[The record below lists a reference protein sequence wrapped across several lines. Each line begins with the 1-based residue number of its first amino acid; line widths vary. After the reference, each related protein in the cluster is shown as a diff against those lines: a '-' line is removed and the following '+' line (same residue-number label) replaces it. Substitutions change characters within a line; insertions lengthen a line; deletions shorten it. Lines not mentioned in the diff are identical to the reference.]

1 MYEKEPPNQP
11 FNGLVWWFFAFLGG
25 FNMFKKSKETFYIR
39 KLTIGVLSVAVA
51 GLLVINNAQVNADE
65 TTTDTV
71 EQVATDTE
79 LTESDL
85 IQAQADQDQAI
96 TEAQAAG
103 VEVTTEDTV
112 TTSDLSEA
120 VTNTVADT
128 EVIQDA
134 TAQQEQNNADYAV
147 AIENYN
153 QEVADNQAAYEAAV
167 ADYEAK
173 TTEDGYLSEAAGQSL
188 IFESGSEPNTV
199 AEVDNNATAVDQ
211 ATALAWVEANAVEDK
226 DIIANDI
233 ISNPNYISSGSY
245 YFLQQ
250 GISTVVTY
258 NNLENTYFNTT
269 KVASVVYTYTLESQE
284 SGDQV
289 LVKFFNDPT
298 NTIDVISLNQTTQIG
313 MDVQFLDENG
323 EAIDVSGA
331 LLSFASLNS
340 GAVYDDESE
349 SYVLNSDEYVT
360 NFDGDYI
367 AINGSSV
374 SYNASENRAYAAT
387 SNESL
392 EQGSRFEQNE
402 WDGTELSWYG
412 AIVGVVGDDGE
423 IHFSFGSNNRST
435 QWFAFNSSVKAYSVP
450 VLETVEEPTLQ
461 VVSVSYTPYQYQA
474 PTSSLDD
481 IIVSE
486 ESLDDPETTVLNPT
500 TDDISADVDDEINTD
515 DEVTAGDTAVIVPRQ
530 EAIDNALDPVSS
542 VTVSDAYI
550 ADTLPKTGTEKQSLL
565 AILLGT
571 LLTMSGLIG
580 IRKKADK

>member
-1 MYEKEPPNQP
+1 
-11 FNGLVWWFFAFLGG
+11 
-25 FNMFKKSKETFYIR
+25 MFKKSKETFYIR
-39 KLTIGVLSVAVA
+39 KLTIGVVSVAVA

-103 VEVTTEDTV
+103 VEVTIEDMV

-120 VTNTVADT
+120 VTNTIADT
-128 EVIQDA
+128 EAIQDA

-188 IFESGSEPNTV
+188 IFESGSEPNTI

-250 GISTVVTY
+250 GIPTVVTY

-550 ADTLPKTGTEKQSLL
+550 ADTLPKTGTEKQSLF

>member
-1 MYEKEPPNQP
+1 
-11 FNGLVWWFFAFLGG
+11 
-25 FNMFKKSKETFYIR
+25 MFKKSKETFYIR
-39 KLTIGVLSVAVA
+39 KLTIGVVSVAVA

-250 GISTVVTY
+250 EIPTVVTY

-269 KVASVVYTYTLESQE
+269 KVASVVYTYTLESPE

-323 EAIDVSGA
+323 EAIDVSGT

-515 DEVTAGDTAVIVPRQ
+515 DEVIAGDTAVIVPRQ

-571 LLTMSGLIG
+571 LLTLSGLIG
-580 IRKKADK
+580 IRKKVDK

>member
-1 MYEKEPPNQP
+1 M
-11 FNGLVWWFFAFLGG
+11 VFAFLGG
-25 FNMFKKSKETFYIR
+25 FDMFKKSKETFYIR
-39 KLTIGVLSVAVA
+39 KLTIGVVSVAVA

-71 EQVATDTE
+71 EQIATDTE

-120 VTNTVADT
+120 VTNTIADT
-128 EVIQDA
+128 EAIQDA

-250 GISTVVTY
+250 GIPTVVTY

-269 KVASVVYTYTLESQE
+269 KVASVVYTYTLESPE

-530 EAIDNALDPVSS
+530 EAIDNALDPVDS

-571 LLTMSGLIG
+571 LLTLSGLIG

>member
-1 MYEKEPPNQP
+1 M
-11 FNGLVWWFFAFLGG
+11 VFAFLGG
-25 FNMFKKSKETFYIR
+25 FDMFKKSKETFYIR
-39 KLTIGVLSVAVA
+39 KLTIGVVSVAVA

-153 QEVADNQAAYEAAV
+153 QEVADNQAAYETAV

-188 IFESGSEPNTV
+188 IFESGSEPNTI

-250 GISTVVTY
+250 GIPTVVTY

-392 EQGSRFEQNE
+392 EQGSLFEQNE

-580 IRKKADK
+580 IRKKVDK

>member
-1 MYEKEPPNQP
+1 
-11 FNGLVWWFFAFLGG
+11 
-25 FNMFKKSKETFYIR
+25 MFKKSKETFYIR
-39 KLTIGVLSVAVA
+39 KLTIGVVSVAVA

-85 IQAQADQDQAI
+85 IQAQADQYQAI

-112 TTSDLSEA
+112 TTSDLSKA
-120 VTNTVADT
+120 VSNTIADT
-128 EVIQDA
+128 EAIQDA

-153 QEVADNQAAYEAAV
+153 QEVADNQAAYETAV

-250 GISTVVTY
+250 GIPTVVTY

-269 KVASVVYTYTLESQE
+269 KVASVVYTYTLESPE

-374 SYNASENRAYAAT
+374 SYNASENRAYAAI

-392 EQGSRFEQNE
+392 EQGSRFEQYE

-412 AIVGVVGDDGE
+412 AIIGVVGDDGE

-481 IIVSE
+481 IIISE
-486 ESLDDPETTVLNPT
+486 ESLDDPETAVLNPT
-500 TDDISADVDDEINTD
+500 TDDISANVDDEINTD

-565 AILLGT
+565 AIVLGSF
-571 LLTMSGLIG
+571 LMLSGLIG

>member
-1 MYEKEPPNQP
+1 
-11 FNGLVWWFFAFLGG
+11 
-25 FNMFKKSKETFYIR
+25 MFKKSKETFYIR
-39 KLTIGVLSVAVA
+39 KLTIGVVSVAVA

-103 VEVTTEDTV
+103 VEVTIEDMV

-120 VTNTVADT
+120 VTNTIADT
-128 EVIQDA
+128 EAIQDA

-188 IFESGSEPNTV
+188 IFESGSEPNTI

-250 GISTVVTY
+250 EIPTVVTY

-269 KVASVVYTYTLESQE
+269 KVASVVYTYTLESPE

-323 EAIDVSGA
+323 EAIDVSEA

-571 LLTMSGLIG
+571 LLTLSGLIG

>member
-1 MYEKEPPNQP
+1 
-11 FNGLVWWFFAFLGG
+11 
-25 FNMFKKSKETFYIR
+25 MFKKSKETFYIR
-39 KLTIGVLSVAVA
+39 KLTIGVVSVAVA

-103 VEVTTEDTV
+103 VEVTIEDMV

-120 VTNTVADT
+120 VTNTIADT
-128 EVIQDA
+128 EAIQDA

-211 ATALAWVEANAVEDK
+211 VTALAWVETNAVEDK

-250 GISTVVTY
+250 GIPTVVTY

-269 KVASVVYTYTLESQE
+269 KVASVVYTYTLESPE

-313 MDVQFLDENG
+313 MDVQFLDENS

-340 GAVYDDESE
+340 GAVYDAESE

-374 SYNASENRAYAAT
+374 SYNASENRAYAAI

-412 AIVGVVGDDGE
+412 AIIGVVGDDGE

-461 VVSVSYTPYQYQA
+461 VVSVSYTPYQYQT

-500 TDDISADVDDEINTD
+500 TDDISADVNDEINTD
-515 DEVTAGDTAVIVPRQ
+515 DEVTAGDMAVIVPRQ
-530 EAIDNALDPVSS
+530 EAIDNALDPIDS

-571 LLTMSGLIG
+571 LLAMSGLIG

>member
-1 MYEKEPPNQP
+1 
-11 FNGLVWWFFAFLGG
+11 
-25 FNMFKKSKETFYIR
+25 MFKKSKETFYIR
-39 KLTIGVLSVAVA
+39 KLTIGVVSVAVA

-250 GISTVVTY
+250 GIPTVVTY

-269 KVASVVYTYTLESQE
+269 KVASVVYTYTLESPE

-515 DEVTAGDTAVIVPRQ
+515 DEVIAGDTAVIVPRQ

-550 ADTLPKTGTEKQSLL
+550 ADTLPKTGTEKQLL
-565 AILLGT
+565 FAILLGT
-571 LLTMSGLIG
+571 LLTLSGLIG
-580 IRKKADK
+580 IRKKTDK

>member
-1 MYEKEPPNQP
+1 
-11 FNGLVWWFFAFLGG
+11 
-25 FNMFKKSKETFYIR
+25 MFKKSKETFYIR
-39 KLTIGVLSVAVA
+39 KLTIGVVSVAVA

-103 VEVTTEDTV
+103 VEVTAEDTV

-250 GISTVVTY
+250 GIPTVVTY

-550 ADTLPKTGTEKQSLL
+550 ADTLPKTGTEKQSLF

>member
-1 MYEKEPPNQP
+1 
-11 FNGLVWWFFAFLGG
+11 
-25 FNMFKKSKETFYIR
+25 MFKKSKETFYIR
-39 KLTIGVLSVAVA
+39 KLSIGVVSVAVA

-85 IQAQADQDQAI
+85 LQAQANQDQAI

-128 EVIQDA
+128 DAIQDA

-167 ADYEAK
+167 ADYESK

-211 ATALAWVEANAVEDK
+211 VTALAWVETNAVEDK

-250 GISTVVTY
+250 GIPTVVTY

-269 KVASVVYTYTLESQE
+269 KVASVVYTYTLESPE

-313 MDVQFLDENG
+313 MDVQFLDENS

-340 GAVYDDESE
+340 GAVYDAESE

-412 AIVGVVGDDGE
+412 AIIGVVGDDGE

-530 EAIDNALDPVSS
+530 ESIDNALAPIDS

-571 LLTMSGLIG
+571 LLAMSGLIG

>member
-1 MYEKEPPNQP
+1 
-11 FNGLVWWFFAFLGG
+11 
-25 FNMFKKSKETFYIR
+25 MFKKSKETFYIR
-39 KLTIGVLSVAVA
+39 KLTIGVVSVAVA

-128 EVIQDA
+128 EAIQDA

-211 ATALAWVEANAVEDK
+211 ATALTWVEANAVEDK

-250 GISTVVTY
+250 EIPTVVTY

-269 KVASVVYTYTLESQE
+269 KVASVVYTYTLESPE

-340 GAVYDDESE
+340 GAVYDAESE

-515 DEVTAGDTAVIVPRQ
+515 DEVIAGDTAVIVPRQ
-530 EAIDNALDPVSS
+530 EAIDNALDPVDS

-580 IRKKADK
+580 IRKKVDK

>member
-1 MYEKEPPNQP
+1 
-11 FNGLVWWFFAFLGG
+11 VVFAFLGG
-25 FNMFKKSKETFYIR
+25 FDMFKKSKETFYIR
-39 KLTIGVLSVAVA
+39 KLTIGVVSVAVA

-128 EVIQDA
+128 EAIQDA

-250 GISTVVTY
+250 GIPTVVTY

-269 KVASVVYTYTLESQE
+269 KVASVVYTYTLESPE

-474 PTSSLDD
+474 STSSLDD

-515 DEVTAGDTAVIVPRQ
+515 DEVTASDTAVIIPRQ
-530 EAIDNALDPVSS
+530 EAIDNALDPIDS

-580 IRKKADK
+580 IRKKVDK

>member
-1 MYEKEPPNQP
+1 
-11 FNGLVWWFFAFLGG
+11 
-25 FNMFKKSKETFYIR
+25 MFKKSKETFYIR

-65 TTTDTV
+65 TATDTV

-120 VTNTVADT
+120 VTNTIADT
-128 EVIQDA
+128 EAIQDA

-173 TTEDGYLSEAAGQSL
+173 ITEDGYLSEAAGQSL

-250 GISTVVTY
+250 EIPTVVTY

-269 KVASVVYTYTLESQE
+269 KVASVVYTYTLESPE

-402 WDGTELSWYG
+402 WDGTGLSWYG

-450 VLETVEEPTLQ
+450 ILETVEEPTLQ

-571 LLTMSGLIG
+571 LLTLSGLID

>member
-1 MYEKEPPNQP
+1 MKQSHQISR
-11 FNGLVWWFFAFLGG
+11 LKVWFGGFCFLGG
-25 FNMFKKSKETFYIR
+25 FDMFKKSKETFYIR
-39 KLTIGVLSVAVA
+39 KLSIGVVSVAVA

-85 IQAQADQDQAI
+85 LQAQANQDQAI

-128 EVIQDA
+128 DAIQDA

-167 ADYEAK
+167 ADYESK

-211 ATALAWVEANAVEDK
+211 VTALAWVETNAVEDK

-250 GISTVVTY
+250 GIPTVVTY

-269 KVASVVYTYTLESQE
+269 KVASVVYTYTLESPE

-313 MDVQFLDENG
+313 MDVQFLDENS

-340 GAVYDDESE
+340 GAVYDAESE

-402 WDGTELSWYG
+402 WDGTELSWYS
-412 AIVGVVGDDGE
+412 AIIGVVGDDGE

-530 EAIDNALDPVSS
+530 EAIDNALAPIDS

-571 LLTMSGLIG
+571 LLAMSGLIG

>member
-1 MYEKEPPNQP
+1 M
-11 FNGLVWWFFAFLGG
+11 VFAFLGG
-25 FNMFKKSKETFYIR
+25 FDMFKKSKETFYIR
-39 KLTIGVLSVAVA
+39 KLTIGVVSVAVA

-120 VTNTVADT
+120 VTNTIADT
-128 EVIQDA
+128 EAIQDT

-167 ADYEAK
+167 ADYESK
-173 TTEDGYLSEAAGQSL
+173 ITEDGYLSEAAGQSL

-250 GISTVVTY
+250 GIPTVVTY

-269 KVASVVYTYTLESQE
+269 KVASVVYTYTLESPE

-500 TDDISADVDDEINTD
+500 TDDISADVDDELNTD
-515 DEVTAGDTAVIVPRQ
+515 DEVTASDTAVIVPRQ
-530 EAIDNALDPVSS
+530 EAIDNALDPIDS

-580 IRKKADK
+580 IRKKVDK

>member
-1 MYEKEPPNQP
+1 M
-11 FNGLVWWFFAFLGG
+11 VFAFLGG
-25 FNMFKKSKETFYIR
+25 FDMFKKSKETFYIR
-39 KLTIGVLSVAVA
+39 KLTIGVVSVAVA

-103 VEVTTEDTV
+103 VEVTIEDMV

-120 VTNTVADT
+120 VTNTIADT
-128 EVIQDA
+128 EAIQDA

-188 IFESGSEPNTV
+188 IFESGSEPNTI

-250 GISTVVTY
+250 GIPTVVTY

-323 EAIDVSGA
+323 EAIDISGA

-367 AINGSSV
+367 AINGASV

-580 IRKKADK
+580 IRKKVDK

>member
-1 MYEKEPPNQP
+1 
-11 FNGLVWWFFAFLGG
+11 
-25 FNMFKKSKETFYIR
+25 MFKKSKETFYIR
-39 KLTIGVLSVAVA
+39 KLTIGVVSVAVA

-128 EVIQDA
+128 EAIQDA

-153 QEVADNQAAYEAAV
+153 QEVADNQAAYETAV

-188 IFESGSEPNTV
+188 IFESGSEPNTI

-250 GISTVVTY
+250 GIPIVVTY

-269 KVASVVYTYTLESQE
+269 KVASVVYTYTLESPE

-392 EQGSRFEQNE
+392 EQGSRFEQYE

-486 ESLDDPETTVLNPT
+486 ESLDDPETTVLNPA

-550 ADTLPKTGTEKQSLL
+550 ADTLPKTGTEKNHSLPFF
-565 AILLGT
+565 
-571 LLTMSGLIG
+571 SGLY
-580 IRKKADK
+580 

>member
-1 MYEKEPPNQP
+1 
-11 FNGLVWWFFAFLGG
+11 
-25 FNMFKKSKETFYIR
+25 MFKKSKETFYIR
-39 KLTIGVLSVAVA
+39 KLTIGVVSVAVA

-103 VEVTTEDTV
+103 VEVTIEDMV

-120 VTNTVADT
+120 VTNTIADT
-128 EVIQDA
+128 EAIQDA

-188 IFESGSEPNTV
+188 IFESGSEPNTI

-250 GISTVVTY
+250 GIPTVVTY

-340 GAVYDDESE
+340 GAVYDDESK

-367 AINGSSV
+367 AINGASV

-580 IRKKADK
+580 IRKKVDK

>member
-1 MYEKEPPNQP
+1 
-11 FNGLVWWFFAFLGG
+11 
-25 FNMFKKSKETFYIR
+25 MFKKSKETFYIR
-39 KLTIGVLSVAVA
+39 KLTIGVVSVAVA

-128 EVIQDA
+128 EAIQDA

-188 IFESGSEPNTV
+188 IFESGSEPNTI

-250 GISTVVTY
+250 GIPTVVTY

-269 KVASVVYTYTLESQE
+269 KVASVVYTYTLESPE

-313 MDVQFLDENG
+313 MDVQFLDENS

-340 GAVYDDESE
+340 GAVYDAESE

-412 AIVGVVGDDGE
+412 AIIGVVGDDGE

-530 EAIDNALDPVSS
+530 EAIDNALDPIDS

-571 LLTMSGLIG
+571 LLAMSGLIG

>member
-1 MYEKEPPNQP
+1 
-11 FNGLVWWFFAFLGG
+11 
-25 FNMFKKSKETFYIR
+25 MFKKSKETFYIR
-39 KLTIGVLSVAVA
+39 KLTIGVVSVAVA

-71 EQVATDTE
+71 EQVA

-128 EVIQDA
+128 EAIQDA

-250 GISTVVTY
+250 GIPTVVTY

-269 KVASVVYTYTLESQE
+269 KVASVVYTYTLESPE

>member
-1 MYEKEPPNQP
+1 M
-11 FNGLVWWFFAFLGG
+11 VFAFLGG
-25 FNMFKKSKETFYIR
+25 FDMFKKSKETFYIR
-39 KLTIGVLSVAVA
+39 KLTIGVVSVAVA

-128 EVIQDA
+128 EAIQDA

-153 QEVADNQAAYEAAV
+153 QEVADNQATYEAAV

-173 TTEDGYLSEAAGQSL
+173 ITEDGYLSEAAGQSL

-250 GISTVVTY
+250 GIPTVVTY

-269 KVASVVYTYTLESQE
+269 KVASVVYTYTLESPE

-450 VLETVEEPTLQ
+450 VLETVEESTLQ

-500 TDDISADVDDEINTD
+500 TDDISADVDDELNTD
-515 DEVTAGDTAVIVPRQ
+515 DEVTASDTAVIVPRQ
-530 EAIDNALDPVSS
+530 EVIDNALDPVSS

-571 LLTMSGLIG
+571 LLTLSGLIG

>member
-1 MYEKEPPNQP
+1 
-11 FNGLVWWFFAFLGG
+11 
-25 FNMFKKSKETFYIR
+25 MFKKSKETFYIR
-39 KLTIGVLSVAVA
+39 KLTIGVVSVAVA

-85 IQAQADQDQAI
+85 TQAQADQDQAI

-103 VEVTTEDTV
+103 VEVTAEDTV

-128 EVIQDA
+128 EAIQDA

-167 ADYEAK
+167 VDYEAK

-250 GISTVVTY
+250 GIPTVVTY

-269 KVASVVYTYTLESQE
+269 KVASVVYTYTLESPE

-450 VLETVEEPTLQ
+450 VLETVEEPTLP

-530 EAIDNALDPVSS
+530 EAIDNALDPVDS

-550 ADTLPKTGTEKQSLL
+550 ADTLPKTGTEKQSLF

>member
-1 MYEKEPPNQP
+1 
-11 FNGLVWWFFAFLGG
+11 
-25 FNMFKKSKETFYIR
+25 MFKKSKETFYIR
-39 KLTIGVLSVAVA
+39 KLTIGVVSVAVA

-103 VEVTTEDTV
+103 VEVTIEDMV

-120 VTNTVADT
+120 VTNTIADT
-128 EVIQDA
+128 EAIQDA

-188 IFESGSEPNTV
+188 IFESGSEPNTI

-250 GISTVVTY
+250 GIPTVVTY

-367 AINGSSV
+367 AINGASV

-435 QWFAFNSSVKAYSVP
+435 QQFAFNSSVKAYSVP

-530 EAIDNALDPVSS
+530 EAIDNALDPVSQ

-580 IRKKADK
+580 IRKKVDK

>member
-1 MYEKEPPNQP
+1 
-11 FNGLVWWFFAFLGG
+11 
-25 FNMFKKSKETFYIR
+25 MFKKSKETFYIR
-39 KLTIGVLSVAVA
+39 KLSIGVVSVAVA

-128 EVIQDA
+128 DAIQDA

-211 ATALAWVEANAVEDK
+211 VTALAWVETNAVEDK

-250 GISTVVTY
+250 GIPTVVTY

-269 KVASVVYTYTLESQE
+269 KVASVVYTYTLESPE

-313 MDVQFLDENG
+313 MDVQFLDENS

-340 GAVYDDESE
+340 GAVYDAESE

-412 AIVGVVGDDGE
+412 AIIGVVGDDGE

-530 EAIDNALDPVSS
+530 EAIDNALAPIDS

-571 LLTMSGLIG
+571 LLAMSGLIG

>member
-1 MYEKEPPNQP
+1 
-11 FNGLVWWFFAFLGG
+11 
-25 FNMFKKSKETFYIR
+25 MFKKSKETFYIR
-39 KLTIGVLSVAVA
+39 KLTIGVVSVAVA

-96 TEAQAAG
+96 TEAQATG

-128 EVIQDA
+128 EAIQDA

-188 IFESGSEPNTV
+188 IFESGSEPNTI

-250 GISTVVTY
+250 GIPTVVTY

-269 KVASVVYTYTLESQE
+269 KVASVVYIYTLESPE

-298 NTIDVISLNQTTQIG
+298 NTIDVISLNQTTQID

-392 EQGSRFEQNE
+392 EQGSRFEQYE

-412 AIVGVVGDDGE
+412 AIIGVVGDDGE

-461 VVSVSYTPYQYQA
+461 VVSVSYIPYQYQA

-550 ADTLPKTGTEKQSLL
+550 ADTLPKTGMEKQSLL
-565 AILLGT
+565 AIVLGSLLM
-571 LLTMSGLIG
+571 LSGLIG
-580 IRKKADK
+580 IRKKVDK

>member
-1 MYEKEPPNQP
+1 
-11 FNGLVWWFFAFLGG
+11 
-25 FNMFKKSKETFYIR
+25 MFKKSKETFYIR

-120 VTNTVADT
+120 VTNTIADT
-128 EVIQDA
+128 EAIQDA

-153 QEVADNQAAYEAAV
+153 QEVADNQATYEAAV

-199 AEVDNNATAVDQ
+199 AEVDNNVTAVDQ
-211 ATALAWVEANAVEDK
+211 AIALAWVEANAVEDK

-250 GISTVVTY
+250 GIPTVVTY

-367 AINGSSV
+367 AINRSSV

-550 ADTLPKTGTEKQSLL
+550 ADTLPKTGTEKQSLF

>member
-1 MYEKEPPNQP
+1 
-11 FNGLVWWFFAFLGG
+11 
-25 FNMFKKSKETFYIR
+25 MFKKSKETFYIR
-39 KLTIGVLSVAVA
+39 KLSIGVVSVAVA

-85 IQAQADQDQAI
+85 LQAQANQDQAI

-128 EVIQDA
+128 EAIQDA

-211 ATALAWVEANAVEDK
+211 VTALAWVETNAVEDK

-250 GISTVVTY
+250 GIPTVVTY

-269 KVASVVYTYTLESQE
+269 KVASVVYTYTLESPE

-313 MDVQFLDENG
+313 MDVQFLDENS

-340 GAVYDDESE
+340 GAVYDAESE

-412 AIVGVVGDDGE
+412 AIIGVVGDDGE

-530 EAIDNALDPVSS
+530 EAIDNALAPIDS

-571 LLTMSGLIG
+571 LLAMSGLIG

>member
-1 MYEKEPPNQP
+1 
-11 FNGLVWWFFAFLGG
+11 
-25 FNMFKKSKETFYIR
+25 MFKKSKETFYIR
-39 KLTIGVLSVAVA
+39 KLSIGVVSVAVA

-85 IQAQADQDQAI
+85 LQAQANQDQAI

-128 EVIQDA
+128 EAIQDA

-199 AEVDNNATAVDQ
+199 AEVDNNATAVEQ

-226 DIIANDI
+226 DIITNDI

-250 GISTVVTY
+250 GIPTVVTY

-269 KVASVVYTYTLESQE
+269 KVASVVYTYTLESPE

-367 AINGSSV
+367 TINGSSV

-412 AIVGVVGDDGE
+412 AIIGVVGDDGE

-530 EAIDNALDPVSS
+530 EAIDNALAPIDS

-571 LLTMSGLIG
+571 LLAMSGLIG

>member
-1 MYEKEPPNQP
+1 M
-11 FNGLVWWFFAFLGG
+11 VFAFLGG
-25 FNMFKKSKETFYIR
+25 FDMFKKSKETFYIR
-39 KLTIGVLSVAVA
+39 KLTIGVVSVAVA

-250 GISTVVTY
+250 EIPTVVTY

-269 KVASVVYTYTLESQE
+269 KVASVVYTYTLESPE

-323 EAIDVSGA
+323 EAIDVSGT

-515 DEVTAGDTAVIVPRQ
+515 DEVIAGDTAVIVPRQ

-571 LLTMSGLIG
+571 LLTLSGLIG
-580 IRKKADK
+580 IRKKVDK

>member
-1 MYEKEPPNQP
+1 
-11 FNGLVWWFFAFLGG
+11 
-25 FNMFKKSKETFYIR
+25 MFKKSKETFYIR
-39 KLTIGVLSVAVA
+39 KLTIGVVSVAVA

-65 TTTDTV
+65 ITTDTV

-128 EVIQDA
+128 EAIQDA

-153 QEVADNQAAYEAAV
+153 QEVADNQVAYEAAV

-211 ATALAWVEANAVEDK
+211 VTALAWVETNAVEDK

-250 GISTVVTY
+250 GIPTVVTY

-269 KVASVVYTYTLESQE
+269 KVASVVYTYTLESPE

-313 MDVQFLDENG
+313 MDVQFLDENS

-340 GAVYDDESE
+340 GAVYDAESE

-374 SYNASENRAYAAT
+374 SYNASENRAYAAI

-412 AIVGVVGDDGE
+412 AIIGVVGDDGE

-461 VVSVSYTPYQYQA
+461 VVSVSYTPYQYQT

-500 TDDISADVDDEINTD
+500 TDDISADVNDEINTD
-515 DEVTAGDTAVIVPRQ
+515 DEVTAGDMAVIVPRQ
-530 EAIDNALDPVSS
+530 EAIDNALDPIDS

-571 LLTMSGLIG
+571 LLAMSGLIG

>member
-1 MYEKEPPNQP
+1 
-11 FNGLVWWFFAFLGG
+11 
-25 FNMFKKSKETFYIR
+25 MFKKSKETFYIR
-39 KLTIGVLSVAVA
+39 KLTIGVVSVAVA

-128 EVIQDA
+128 EAIQDA

-250 GISTVVTY
+250 EIPTVVTY

-269 KVASVVYTYTLESQE
+269 KVASVVYTYTLESPE

-500 TDDISADVDDEINTD
+500 TDDISTDVDDEINTD
-515 DEVTAGDTAVIVPRQ
+515 DEVIAGDTAVIVPRQ

-571 LLTMSGLIG
+571 LLTLSGLIG
-580 IRKKADK
+580 IRKKVDK

>member
-1 MYEKEPPNQP
+1 
-11 FNGLVWWFFAFLGG
+11 
-25 FNMFKKSKETFYIR
+25 MFKKSKETFYIR
-39 KLTIGVLSVAVA
+39 KLTIGVVSVAVA

-103 VEVTTEDTV
+103 VEVTIEDMV

-120 VTNTVADT
+120 VTNTIADT
-128 EVIQDA
+128 EAIQDA

-188 IFESGSEPNTV
+188 IFESGSEPNTI

-250 GISTVVTY
+250 GIPTVVTY

-367 AINGSSV
+367 AINGASV

-571 LLTMSGLIG
+571 LLTMSGLID
-580 IRKKADK
+580 IRKKVDK

>member
-1 MYEKEPPNQP
+1 
-11 FNGLVWWFFAFLGG
+11 
-25 FNMFKKSKETFYIR
+25 MFKKSKETFYIR

-211 ATALAWVEANAVEDK
+211 VTALAWVETNAVEDK
-226 DIIANDI
+226 DII
-233 ISNPNYISSGSY
+233 
-245 YFLQQ
+245 FQ
-250 GISTVVTY
+250 Y
-258 NNLENTYFNTT
+258 N
-269 KVASVVYTYTLESQE
+269 KSC
-284 SGDQV
+284 
-289 LVKFFNDPT
+289 
-298 NTIDVISLNQTTQIG
+298 
-313 MDVQFLDENG
+313 
-323 EAIDVSGA
+323 
-331 LLSFASLNS
+331 
-340 GAVYDDESE
+340 
-349 SYVLNSDEYVT
+349 
-360 NFDGDYI
+360 
-367 AINGSSV
+367 
-374 SYNASENRAYAAT
+374 
-387 SNESL
+387 
-392 EQGSRFEQNE
+392 
-402 WDGTELSWYG
+402 
-412 AIVGVVGDDGE
+412 
-423 IHFSFGSNNRST
+423 
-435 QWFAFNSSVKAYSVP
+435 
-450 VLETVEEPTLQ
+450 
-461 VVSVSYTPYQYQA
+461 
-474 PTSSLDD
+474 
-481 IIVSE
+481 
-486 ESLDDPETTVLNPT
+486 
-500 TDDISADVDDEINTD
+500 
-515 DEVTAGDTAVIVPRQ
+515 
-530 EAIDNALDPVSS
+530 
-542 VTVSDAYI
+542 
-550 ADTLPKTGTEKQSLL
+550 
-565 AILLGT
+565 
-571 LLTMSGLIG
+571 
-580 IRKKADK
+580 

>member
-1 MYEKEPPNQP
+1 
-11 FNGLVWWFFAFLGG
+11 
-25 FNMFKKSKETFYIR
+25 MFKKSKETFYIR
-39 KLTIGVLSVAVA
+39 KLTIGVVSVAVA

-128 EVIQDA
+128 EAIQDA

-250 GISTVVTY
+250 GIPTVVTY

-269 KVASVVYTYTLESQE
+269 KVASVVYTYTLESPE

-474 PTSSLDD
+474 STSSLDD

-515 DEVTAGDTAVIVPRQ
+515 DKVTASDTAVIIPRQ
-530 EAIDNALDPVSS
+530 EAIDNALDPIDS

-580 IRKKADK
+580 IRKKVDK

>member
-1 MYEKEPPNQP
+1 M
-11 FNGLVWWFFAFLGG
+11 VFAFLGG
-25 FNMFKKSKETFYIR
+25 FDMFKKSKETFYIR
-39 KLTIGVLSVAVA
+39 KLTIGVVSVAVA

-71 EQVATDTE
+71 EQVA

-128 EVIQDA
+128 EAIQDA

-250 GISTVVTY
+250 GIPTVVTY

-269 KVASVVYTYTLESQE
+269 KVASVVYTYTLESPE